1 MIKATPNDRALVVN
15 ILSQSFDDNQSVNY
29 IVKQDS
35 KRVKRIRVLM
45 DYSFE
50 LCLLF
55 GAIYLSNDKKACAL
69 ILFPDQKRTTLKSIL
84 MDLKLILF
92 CVGFS
97 GIQKTLS
104 RESLIKKIQPKE
116 KMSYI
121 WFIGAEKSNQHS
133 GIGSKL
139 LKEIIE
145 EGNSKNLPIY
155 LETSTLKNLPWYEQ
169 FGFKIYHELKL
180 SYTLF
185 FLKRGAD
192 KL

>member
-1 MIKATPNDRALVVN
+1 MIKATPNDKDLVVN
-15 ILSQSFDDNQSVNY
+15 LLAQSFDDNQSVNY

-35 KRVKRIRVLM
+35 KRTQRIRVLM

-50 LCLLF
+50 ICSLF
-55 GAIYLSNDKKACAL
+55 GAIYLSNERKACAL

-92 CVGFS
+92 CVGLS

-104 RESLIKKIQPKE
+104 RESLIKKTHPKE
-116 KMSYI
+116 KMYYL
-121 WFIGAEKSNQHS
+121 WFISVDKSNQHA
-133 GIGSKL
+133 GIGTKL

-145 EGNSKNLPIY
+145 DSNSKNLPLY

-185 FLKRGAD
+185 FLKRSAG

>member
-1 MIKATPNDRALVVN
+1 MINANPNDRALVVN
-15 ILSQSFDDNQSVNY
+15 ILSQAFDDNQSVNY

-50 LCLLF
+50 VCSLF
-55 GAIYLSNDKKACAL
+55 GAVYLSNDKKACAL
-69 ILFPDQKRTTLKSIL
+69 ILFPDQKRPTLKSIL
-84 MDLKLILF
+84 LDLKLILF
-92 CVGFS
+92 CVGLS
-97 GIQKTLS
+97 GIQKTIS

-116 KMSYI
+116 KMYYI
-121 WFIGAEKSNQHS
+121 WFIGVDKSNQHS

-139 LKEIIE
+139 LKEIIKD
-145 EGNSKNLPIY
+145 GNSKNLPIY

-185 FLKRGAD
+185 FLKRGAE
-192 KL
+192 

>member
-1 MIKATPNDRALVVN
+1 MINANPNDRALVVN
-15 ILSQSFDDNQSVNY
+15 LLAESFDDNQSVNY

-50 LCLLF
+50 VCSLF
-55 GAIYLSNDKKACAL
+55 GAVYLSNDKKACAL
-69 ILFPDQKRTTLKSIL
+69 ILFPDQKRPTLKSIL
-84 MDLKLILF
+84 LDLKLILF
-92 CVGFS
+92 CVGLS
-97 GIQKTLS
+97 GIQKTIS

-116 KMSYI
+116 KMYYI
-121 WFIGAEKSNQHS
+121 WFIGVDKSNQHS

-139 LKEIIE
+139 LKEIIKD
-145 EGNSKNLPIY
+145 GNSKNLPIY

-185 FLKRGAD
+185 FLKRGAE
-192 KL
+192 

>member
-1 MIKATPNDRALVVN
+1 MIKATPNDKALVVN
-15 ILSQSFDDNQSVNY
+15 LLAQSFDDNQSVNY

-35 KRVKRIRVLM
+35 KRTQRIRVLM

-50 LCLLF
+50 ICSLF
-55 GAIYLSNDKKACAL
+55 GAIYLSNERKACAL

-92 CVGFS
+92 CVGLS

-104 RESLIKKIQPKE
+104 RESLIKKIQSKE
-116 KMSYI
+116 KMYYI
-121 WFIGAEKSNQHS
+121 WFIGVDKSNQHS

-139 LKEIIE
+139 LQEIIE
-145 EGNSKNLPIY
+145 DGNSKNLPIY
-155 LETSTLKNLPWYEQ
+155 LETSTLINLPWYER

>member
-1 MIKATPNDRALVVN
+1 MIKANPNDKALVVN
-15 ILSQSFDDNQSVNY
+15 LLAQSFDDNQSVNY

-35 KRVKRIRVLM
+35 KRIQRIRILM

-50 LCLLF
+50 ICSLF

-92 CVGFS
+92 CVGLS
-97 GIQKTLS
+97 GIQKTLR
-104 RESLIKKIQPKE
+104 RESLIKKIQPNE
-116 KMSYI
+116 KMYYI
-121 WFIGAEKSNQHS
+121 WFIGTDKSNQHS

-145 EGNSKNLPIY
+145 DSNSKNLPIY

>member
-15 ILSQSFDDNQSVNY
+15 ILSQAFDDNQSVNY

-50 LCLLF
+50 VCSLF
-55 GAIYLSNDKKACAL
+55 GAVYLSNDKKACAL
-69 ILFPDQKRTTLKSIL
+69 ILFPDQKRPTLKSIL
-84 MDLKLILF
+84 LDLKLILF
-92 CVGFS
+92 CVGLS
-97 GIQKTLS
+97 GIQKTIS

-116 KMSYI
+116 KMYYI
-121 WFIGAEKSNQHS
+121 WFIGVDKSNQHS

-139 LKEIIE
+139 LKEIIKD
-145 EGNSKNLPIY
+145 GNSKNLPIY

-185 FLKRGAD
+185 FLKRGAE
-192 KL
+192 